1 MAAEETADINLS
13 IVREYKPPLSS
24 RLGTG
29 GTRLRGLDPGGQE
42 VTDDVIITEAEP
54 RLLLHHP

>member
-13 IVREYKPPLSS
+13 IVREYKPPLSKQVRDRRHATTKFRPS
-24 RLGTG
+24 WS
-29 GTRLRGLDPGGQE
+29 
-42 VTDDVIITEAEP
+42 VTDDVIVTSAPP